1 MAMVTHIVREN
12 VLEQEFLNFLSKMVI
27 NHGEEFEN
35 CGKKFINHIVET
47 YSLKCREYANGIY
60 CLDYDQIN
68 SPSTH
73 PIVMNCRGTI
83 VRAVG
88 NEFYVVSAKFVRF
101 FNLGEHPE
109 QVEDFDFNLA
119 TAFEKVDGSII
130 GLWYDVETKKW
141 NISTRGTAYAEGNH
155 PVYGNFRNAV
165 LCTIFEGGDFSKAE
179 CEQHMNKL
187 EELFQGMMQDAFSV
201 DHGTRTTHIFELI
214 GPYNQCVKKYEKAQ
228 MVYLGSTR
236 IVSDSAGFIKEFY
249 GDADVYLLNHSYP
262 TQVHVTYDV
271 FRDVEQYNI
280 DKNPEAVTKFVNSL
294 KDLDEGVVLLCHKT
308 GKRIK
313 VKSSTYV
320 AAHRLRGDN
329 TVPSRK
335 HIAEVVVTGEVDELV
350 AYFPDLKPMCDE
362 VINYIKNQ
370 LDTLTEV
377 WDNTKHIES
386 QKDFALTVKSVKSN
400 HLLFSSR
407 SNNTDPRTE
416 YHKLSVNKKLRFIL
430 E

>member
-1 MAMVTHIVREN
+1 MREN
-12 VLEQEFLNFLSKMVI
+12 VLEKEFRNFRSKSI
-27 NHGEEFEN
+27 EETEDEV
-35 CGKKFINHIVET
+35 GKKFVDHLVET
-47 YSLKCREYANGIY
+47 YSLKCREYPDGIY

-88 NEFYVVSAKFVRF
+88 NEFTVLSAKFARF

-109 QVEDFDFNLA
+109 QVQDFNFDDA
-119 TAFEKVDGSII
+119 TAFEKVDGSMI
-130 GLWYDVETKKW
+130 GLWYDVCSEKW

-155 PVYGNFRNAV
+155 PVYGTFRNAV
-165 LCTIFEGGDFSKAE
+165 LCTIFESGDFSKSNDHK
-179 CEQHMNKL
+179 HMSDL
-187 EELFQGMMQDAFSV
+187 EDRFQEMIKNVFSI
-201 DHGTRTTHIFELI
+201 DEFSRTTHLFELI

-228 MVYLGSTR
+228 MVYLGSTEVKNSVR
-236 IVSDSAGFIKEFY
+236 ITEYY
-249 GDADVYLLNHSYP
+249 GSVDVDLLNSYME
-262 TQVHVTYDV
+262 YGCNIRGV

-362 VINYIKNQ
+362 VINHIKNQ
-370 LDTLTEV
+370 LDTLAEV

-386 QKDFALTVKSVKSN
+386 QKDFALTVKSVKGN